1 MRGRIVRYES
11 CDFEKIFFDVVY
23 FSSGDDRLTKGEAR
37 ENGTR
42 SFWLTKFVTIFS
54 KKWIH
59 EFVEIEYNR

>member
-11 CDFEKIFFDVVY
+11 YDFEKIFFDVVY
-23 FSSGDDRLTKGEAR
+23 FSSGDDRLKRRSSR
-37 ENGTR
+37 EWNKKF
-42 SFWLTKFVTIFS
+42 SLTKFVRIFS

>member
-23 FSSGDDRLTKGEAR
+23 FSSGDDRLKRRSSR
-37 ENGTR
+37 EWNKKF
-42 SFWLTKFVTIFS
+42 SLTKFVTIFS